1 MENLQSYI
9 ESGILELYVLGD
21 LNSTE
26 RAEVEKMCKLHPEV
40 KVELDEIE
48 LMMNNIADDL
58 TLEPSKKVREGF
70 FNSITFSDEEVETTV
85 APKENQE
92 VKVVAIN
99 SKQLNFYKLSLAAC
113 LALLLVSIIAIVNLN
128 KNLNES
134 KEQIASLQSSN
145 QSFANQVNYLDKKAS
160 SSEMI
165 LDMYTNPAYKMVSLK
180 GTDNSPESNIV
191 VVFNPK
197 EEKVMLDLHSMK
209 MPKNDADH
217 QYQLW
222 ALVDGKPVDLGVF
235 DSETND
241 IGLKDMKSIGNAQT
255 FAITLEPRGGSVN
268 PTLEKLMVI
277 GNII

>member
-26 RAEVEKMCKLHPEV
+26 RAEVEAMCKLHPEV

-58 TLEPSKKVREGF
+58 TLEPSERVREGF
-70 FNSITFSDEEVETTV
+70 FNSITFSDEEAKIAA
-85 APKENQE
+85 APKEE
-92 VKVVAIN
+92 AKVVTIN
-99 SKQLNFYKLSLAAC
+99 SKQLNFYKFSLAAC
-113 LALLLVSIIAIVNLN
+113 LALLLVSIIAVINLN
-128 KNLNES
+128 KNLNDS
-134 KEQIASLQSSN
+134 KAQIASLQSSN
-145 QSFANQVNYLDKKAS
+145 QSFANQVNYLDNKVSNSDK
-160 SSEMI
+160 I
-165 LDMYTNPAYKMVSLK
+165 LNMYSNPAYKMVSLK
-180 GTDNSPESNIV
+180 GTANSPESNIV
-191 VVFNPK
+191 VAFNPK

-209 MPKNDADH
+209 MPKNDAEH

-235 DSETND
+235 DAESNE
-241 IGLKDMKSIGNAQT
+241 IGLKGMKSIGKAQT
-255 FAITLEPRGGSVN
+255 FAVTLEPRGGTVN

>member
-1 MENLQSYI
+1 LENLQSYI

-26 RAEVEKMCKLHPEV
+26 RAEVEMMCKLHPEV

-48 LMMNNIADDL
+48 LMMNNIANDL
-58 TLEPSKKVREGF
+58 TLEPSEKVRKGF
-70 FNSITFSDEEVETTV
+70 FNSITFSDEAAKITA
-85 APKENQE
+85 APKEE

-113 LALLLVSIIAIVNLN
+113 LALLLVSIIAIINLN
-128 KNLNES
+128 KNLNAS
-134 KEQIASLQSSN
+134 KAQIASLQTSN
-145 QSFANQVNYLDKKAS
+145 QGFVNQVNYLDKKVKKGN
-160 SSEMI
+160 EI
-165 LDMYTNPAYKMVSLK
+165 LDIYTNPAYKMVSLK
-180 GTDNSPESNIV
+180 GTNNSPESNIIIA
-191 VVFNPK
+191 FNPK

-209 MPKNDADH
+209 IPKNDAEH

-235 DSETND
+235 DAESNE
-241 IGLKDMKSIGNAQT
+241 IGLKAMKSIGVAQT
-255 FAITLEPRGGSVN
+255 FAITLEPRGGSVS

>member
-1 MENLQSYI
+1 LENLQSYI

-26 RAEVEKMCKLHPEV
+26 RAEVEMMCKLHPEV

-48 LMMNNIADDL
+48 LMMNNIANDL
-58 TLEPSKKVREGF
+58 TLEPSEKVRKGF
-70 FNSITFSDEEVETTV
+70 FNSITFSDEAAKITA
-85 APKENQE
+85 APKEE
-92 VKVVAIN
+92 AKVVAIN

-113 LALLLVSIIAIVNLN
+113 LALLLVSMIAIINLN
-128 KNLNES
+128 KNLNAS
-134 KEQIASLQSSN
+134 KAQIASLQTSN
-145 QSFANQVNYLDKKAS
+145 QGFVNQVNYLDKKVKKGN
-160 SSEMI
+160 EI
-165 LDMYTNPAYKMVSLK
+165 LDIYTNPAYKMVSLK
-180 GTDNSPESNIV
+180 GTNNSPESNIIIA
-191 VVFNPK
+191 FNPK

-209 MPKNDADH
+209 IPKNDAEH

-235 DSETND
+235 DAESNE
-241 IGLKDMKSIGNAQT
+241 IGLKAMKSIGVAQT
-255 FAITLEPRGGSVN
+255 FAITLEPRGGSVS

>member
-9 ESGILELYVLGD
+9 ESGILEIYVLGD

-26 RAEVEKMCKLHPEV
+26 KAEVEVMCKLHPEV

-58 TLEPSKKVREGF
+58 TLEPSERVREGF
-70 FNSITFSDEEVETTV
+70 LNSITFSDEEEKITAVPEE
-85 APKENQE
+85 KEA

-99 SKQLNFYKLSLAAC
+99 SKQLNFYKFSLAAC
-113 LALLLVSIIAIVNLN
+113 LALLLVSIIAVINLN
-128 KNLNES
+128 KNLKDS
-134 KEQIASLQSSN
+134 KAQIASLQSSN
-145 QSFANQVNYLDKKAS
+145 QGFANQVNYLDKKVS
-160 SSEMI
+160 NSNEI
-165 LDMYTNPAYKMVSLK
+165 LNMYANPAYKMVSLK
-180 GTDNSPESNIV
+180 GTANSPESNIV
-191 VVFNPK
+191 VAFNPK

-209 MPKNDADH
+209 MPENDTEH

-235 DSETND
+235 DANSNE
-241 IGLKDMKSIGNAQT
+241 IGLKDMKSIGTAQT
-255 FAITLEPRGGSVN
+255 FAVTLEPRGGSVS

>member
-26 RAEVEKMCKLHPEV
+26 RAEVEAMCKLHPEV

-58 TLEPSKKVREGF
+58 TLEPSERVREGF
-70 FNSITFSDEEVETTV
+70 FNSITFSDEEAKIAV
-85 APKENQE
+85 APKEE
-92 VKVVAIN
+92 AKVVTIN
-99 SKQLNFYKLSLAAC
+99 SKQLNFYKFSLAAC
-113 LALLLVSIIAIVNLN
+113 LALLLVSIIAVINLN
-128 KNLNES
+128 KNLNDS
-134 KEQIASLQSSN
+134 KAQIASLQSSN
-145 QSFANQVNYLDKKAS
+145 QGFANQVNYLDKKVS
-160 SSEMI
+160 SSDEI
-165 LDMYTNPAYKMVSLK
+165 LNMYSNPAYKMVSLK
-180 GTDNSPESNIV
+180 GTANSPESNIV
-191 VVFNPK
+191 VAFNPK

-209 MPKNDADH
+209 MPKNDAEH

-235 DSETND
+235 DAESNE
-241 IGLKDMKSIGNAQT
+241 IGLKSMKSIGTAQT
-255 FAITLEPRGGSVN
+255 FAITLEPRGGSVS